1 MDSTWIYNF
10 DCNHPQTNTSK
21 YFDDKI
27 IPEIFYNEV
36 LLRNKNRIYDV
47 IKYNPK
53 LSKDILKF
61 FYHNLANSFN
71 FKKSGKFGAPTKI
84 GWKLNDSENIIM
96 NFTDQYQFYQYIVSR
111 HWNQTN
117 FGFLVQVIKK
127 YLDELNYGL
136 YLINNK
142 HCGAKYYYRLGINV
156 TNDNQYRK
164 FIANFV

>member
-1 MDSTWIYNF
+1 MSTLGKSPQFGIYQRMDAITG
-10 DCNHPQTNTSK
+10 TSDSS
-21 YFDDKI
+21 YTLNI
-27 IPEIFYNEV
+27 NNIP
-36 LLRNKNRIYDV
+36 L

-53 LSKDILKF
+53 LTKDILKF

-71 FKKSGKFGAPTKI
+71 FKKNGKFGAPTKI
-84 GWKLNDSENIIM
+84 GWKLNDSESIIM
-96 NFTDQYQFYQYIVSR
+96 NFTDQSEFYKYIVSR

-142 HCGAKYYYRLGINV
+142 HCGGKYYYRLGINI
-156 TNDNQYRK
+156 TNDKQFRN

>member
-53 LSKDILKF
+53 LSKDIL
-61 FYHNLANSFN
+61 
-71 FKKSGKFGAPTKI
+71 KFGAPTKI

>member
-71 FKKSGKFGAPTKI
+71 FKKSGKFGAPT
-84 GWKLNDSENIIM
+84 IIM